1 MTNVK
6 TMPNVEQATAN
17 QEQELS
23 QEELTARRAEI
34 TSFYKENI
42 KSLKVQLEYEQ
53 LLTNV
58 EKTRAERLQAQVFIA
73 QTYAQQNPNANAA
86 ENPTEAGEEFES
98 AKSKA
103 NETA

>member
-1 MTNVK
+1 MTQVK
-6 TMPNVEQATAN
+6 KVPGQTDV
-17 QEQELS
+17 QEEMQELS
-23 QEELTARRAEI
+23 KEELAKRKAEM
-34 TSFYKENI
+34 SAFYKDNI
-42 KSLKVQLEYEQ
+42 KHLKVQLDYEEY
-53 LLTNV
+53 LTKI